1 MMRLDLLSINLGG
14 TKKELGISLKLLC
27 QKSPSVQ
34 LSDGLRAAAMT
45 GCCLTS
51 CPLWHL
57 YCQQDS
63 FIRGCKKQPRQ
74 KFAAASPIIKCKVK
88 ALPQRFKLSCTAALP
103 TPALPA
109 GCCLTCRMTWFN
121 QCHLEALKRPTNLK
135 RWITS
140 GMALMNYEH
149 TTYCC
154 PAHYCTVCRLLAA
167 LFMATAMPPMPGAAS
182 ARFCVFPP
190 ISNSTGGDT
199 AAPMPAVYGYHGYSI
214 PKIASI
220 FLWLQGAATGSG
232 KSPLLTSS
240 LFNSH

>member
-1 MMRLDLLSINLGG
+1 MTNYEHTRVSRRHPQISIHLGG
-14 TKKELGISLKLLC
+14 TIEAYCHCAASCYSATASNGCAASYRR
-27 QKSPSVQ
+27 PSAHH
-34 LSDGLRAAAMT
+34 SDGFSTAVLPAAALAT
-45 GCCLTS
+45 AVLHIS
-51 CPLWHL
+51 SWLW
-57 YCQQDS
+57 
-63 FIRGCKKQPRQ
+63 
-74 KFAAASPIIKCKVK
+74 
-88 ALPQRFKLSCTAALP
+88 
-103 TPALPA
+103 
-109 GCCLTCRMTWFN
+109 TCRMTWFN

-135 RWITS
+135 RWILQNIRG